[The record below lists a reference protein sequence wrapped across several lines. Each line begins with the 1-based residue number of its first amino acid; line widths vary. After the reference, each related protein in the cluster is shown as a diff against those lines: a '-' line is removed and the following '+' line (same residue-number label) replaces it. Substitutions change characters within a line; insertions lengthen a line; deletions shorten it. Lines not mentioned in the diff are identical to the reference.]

1 MQVMDA
7 LGDPVRRRLLELLAD
22 GERTA
27 GELADAIGDELGVS
41 QPGTSRHLRVLRD
54 AGVVQSVV
62 DGQRRLYSVR
72 AERLD
77 EVEQWVRGI
86 RRFWDQRLDALGTEI
101 ARGVRTTRAVDPHT
115 GAPDT
120 QQEVTP

>member
-41 QPGTSRHLRVLRD
+41 QPGTSRHLRVLRE

-101 ARGVRTTRAVDPHT
+101 TRGVRTTRAVEPRS